1 MAGSE
6 RRYEPLLMAET
17 VKQAR
22 LMESPNPHR
31 RVLLALWADG
41 AITSCVVEG
50 SGEPEALCCYT
61 SEPGQEGAFW
71 PFVAHLASLGFRERP
86 LEVE

>member
-1 MAGSE
+1 M
-6 RRYEPLLMAET
+6 RRCEPLLVTEGI
-17 VKQAR
+17 KQAR

-61 SEPGQEGAFW
+61 SGPGQEGAFW